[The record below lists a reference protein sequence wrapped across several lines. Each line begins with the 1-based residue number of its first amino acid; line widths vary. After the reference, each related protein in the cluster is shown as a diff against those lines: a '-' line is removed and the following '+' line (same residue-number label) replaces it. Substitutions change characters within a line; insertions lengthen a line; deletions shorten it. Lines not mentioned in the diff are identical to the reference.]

1 LRFLLLSLLSAI
13 CALTATGCVEFEPA
27 SGAPVKGR
35 AYFLR
40 HVASASTDLWVC
52 DASNGRPVC
61 YAAGPAP
68 SVAMT
73 SY

>member
-1 LRFLLLSLLSAI
+1 MRFLLLLCAACAI
-13 CALTATGCVEFEPA
+13 GTTGCVEFEPA

-40 HVASASTDLWVC
+40 HTSSTNSDLWVC
-52 DASNGRPVC
+52 DASAGRPVC
-61 YAAGPAP
+61 YAASP
-68 SVAMT
+68 SQNSGVA